1 MALPQSALSELLD
14 AFRTGDGVDLIRDA
28 VRLVL
33 QELSELEATERIGA
47 ARYERSDTRV
57 TDRNGAR
64 SRVLSTQAGDV
75 ELRIPKLRK
84 GSFFPA
90 ILEPRRRID
99 QALYAV
105 VMEAYVHGI
114 STRAVDDLVEAMGV
128 ETGISKSEV
137 SRICAGLDEIVG
149 AFRTR
154 TLGHIEFPYV
164 YLDATYLNV
173 RNGTG
178 QVVSMAVIVA
188 SGIAADGSRE
198 ILGLDVG
205 DSEDETFWRG
215 FLTSLKGRG
224 LGGVRLV
231 ISDQHAGLVKA
242 LKRCFQGA
250 GHQRC
255 RVHFA
260 RNLLAHVPKDKADM
274 VASMFRMI
282 FSAPDAEAVHATW
295 EGVRD
300 RLAASFPKI
309 GPLMD
314 DARAEVLAF
323 TAFPKA
329 HWQKIWSTN
338 PLERINKEIKRR
350 SRVVGIFPNPA
361 AVIRLWAPSW
371 PTCTTNG
378 RPASAATS
386 PRPLWRC
393 STPIAIMLWSPQSAA
408 ASRHRRTQR
417 RSPPLRGTLPRAV
430 QPVSWR
436 VSSRPRLPV
445 PRHFSVLREMLPRTR
460 AGYSRSPTATGSSAL
475 RRRRATTRPLRKTLR
490 KTGLGTHWPLPS
502 LRTSMKHSVT
512 ATEIC
517 LSLRTRS

>member
-215 FLTSLKGRG
+215 FLTSLKGPRP
-224 LGGVRLV
+224 RWCPA
-231 ISDQHAGLVKA
+231 SDQ
-242 LKRCFQGA
+242 
-250 GHQRC
+250 
-255 RVHFA
+255 
-260 RNLLAHVPKDKADM
+260 
-274 VASMFRMI
+274 
-282 FSAPDAEAVHATW
+282 
-295 EGVRD
+295 
-300 RLAASFPKI
+300 
-309 GPLMD
+309 
-314 DARAEVLAF
+314 
-323 TAFPKA
+323 
-329 HWQKIWSTN
+329 
-338 PLERINKEIKRR
+338 
-350 SRVVGIFPNPA
+350 
-361 AVIRLWAPSW
+361 
-371 PTCTTNG
+371 
-378 RPASAATS
+378 
-386 PRPLWRC
+386 
-393 STPIAIMLWSPQSAA
+393 
-408 ASRHRRTQR
+408 
-417 RSPPLRGTLPRAV
+417 
-430 QPVSWR
+430 
-436 VSSRPRLPV
+436 
-445 PRHFSVLREMLPRTR
+445 
-460 AGYSRSPTATGSSAL
+460 
-475 RRRRATTRPLRKTLR
+475 
-490 KTGLGTHWPLPS
+490 
-502 LRTSMKHSVT
+502 
-512 ATEIC
+512 
-517 LSLRTRS
+517 